1 MRSIDET
8 RTHLTLGK
16 TLHQKCLDQWVA
28 TVSAQPT
35 SALATMTDIFGLA
48 ARIELADRVLLLAEF
63 GEADG
68 KTMQEV
74 RYEIEQELS
83 KKLITRGRSQAN
95 YSTNPCSNLLEDS
108 RTEALADF
116 LHWFLN

>member
-1 MRSIDET
+1 MRSIDQT
-8 RTHLTLGK
+8 KTHLTLGRK
-16 TLHQKCLDQWVA
+16 MYQDCLDQWAA
-28 TVSAQPT
+28 TVSEQPT

-48 ARIELADRVLLLAEF
+48 ARIELADNVLNLVEF

-68 KTMQEV
+68 KTTLEV
-74 RYEIEQELS
+74 RYEIEQELQR
-83 KKLITRGRSQAN
+83 KLITRGRSQAN

-116 LHWFLN
+116 LHWFQN